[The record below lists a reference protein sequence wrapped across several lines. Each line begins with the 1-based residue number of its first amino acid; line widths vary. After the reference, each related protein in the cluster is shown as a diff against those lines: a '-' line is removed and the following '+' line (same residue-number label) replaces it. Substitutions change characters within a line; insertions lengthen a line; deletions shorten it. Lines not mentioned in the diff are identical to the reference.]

1 MTEKTGGREL
11 LFLMTAEQAEAFA
24 GLLEA
29 AERGDGAAACRLGD
43 RYREGL
49 EGQRYSPKETHRWYA
64 KSALMGDA
72 NGQCNLG
79 ACYEHGLGCAQSYV
93 KAVKWYRLSA
103 AQGLGTAS
111 MNLGYCYL
119 SGHGV
124 PADKAEAL
132 RLFREA
138 VERGEERA
146 AHEVEKLEETPG
158 LRRLQPVPSKTCSGA
173 SRPEHSPADTQVD
186 APLPAVAAPPSNVR
200 WIRGIRFVDET
211 QPGTHLGLVGISGVQ
226 PPSPFEGD
234 VATGHPADELRG
246 SLGGG
251 VALADRLEA
260 GRRKR
265 GYMDVLAPCPR
276 EQAAAPRELAP
287 GASDGGIVDGNAKRI
302 DAEPRTDR
310 EAKE

>member
-1 MTEKTGGREL
+1 MSERKPL
-11 LFLMTAEQAEAFA
+11 VLMTQEQAEAFA
-24 GLLEA
+24 RLVEA

-43 RYREGL
+43 MYREAKGGL
-49 EGQRYSPKETHRWYA
+49 RYSPKNAFRWYA
-64 KSALMGDA
+64 RSAMAGDDD
-72 NGQCNLG
+72 GQNNLG
-79 ACYEHGLGCAQSYV
+79 ACYEHGIGCAQSYPN
-93 KAVKWYRLSA
+93 AVKWYRRSV
-103 AQGLGTAS
+103 AQGVSTAY

-119 SGHGV
+119 RGHGV
-124 PADKAEAL
+124 PRDEVEAL
-132 RLFREA
+132 KLFREA

-146 AHEVEKLEETPG
+146 AQEVERLEETPG
-158 LRRLQPVPSKTCSGA
+158 LRRLQPVPSKRCSGG

-186 APLPAVAAPPSNVR
+186 APLPAVAAPPQPFNVR
-200 WIRGIRFVDET
+200 WIRRVRVVDET